1 MSMKSD
7 WEHMVESELVAEY
20 VESDHIVQ
28 IAYAM
33 ADGRINEAK
42 KEMAHFCETYYEKR
56 ICFRYRNDE
65 YYALE
70 SASRRK

>member
-20 VESDHIVQ
+20 VENDHIVQ